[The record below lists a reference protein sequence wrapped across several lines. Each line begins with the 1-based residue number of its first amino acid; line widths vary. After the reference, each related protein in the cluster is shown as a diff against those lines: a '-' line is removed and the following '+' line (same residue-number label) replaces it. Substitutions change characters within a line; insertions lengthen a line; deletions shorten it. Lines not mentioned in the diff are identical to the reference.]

1 MGGAP
6 VRTVTKLLIGVQSSG
21 KGGNANVNMKQ
32 GGAKIADG
40 RQTGLRNF
48 FLQIPIGTP
57 RDSIPKSNLGSDRR

>member
-1 MGGAP
+1 MP
-6 VRTVTKLLIGVQSSG
+6 QSERSRNCSSVSRAA
-21 KGGNANVNMKQ
+21 KRGGNANVNMKQ